1 MDQITIA
8 LIGATGRT
16 GSEFLKLALEEGYC
30 IKALVRTPSKVTIRN
45 SRLQLIHGDLD
56 DVGALEKLADGA
68 TYVVCMAAATM
79 VDGVYPNE
87 YMLHFV
93 QRLYPILQKS
103 QPQVFL
109 YQAGSMSADGKGFL
123 HPVAWAMKQTIGR
136 KLKIF
141 DKINDNDAVI
151 RFMGETESNFNF
163 IVTRAGVLKEGP
175 NEKEA
180 VTSNWVS
187 LTVFAITK
195 PDFLRVAIALLMRY
209 SRKRVFTHVRVYRK
223 FPPLPWFPITF
234 ADLAA
239 CSLRALRDKSVYNSY
254 PFVC

>member
-16 GSEFLKLALEEGYC
+16 GSEFLKLALEEGYSV
-30 IKALVRTPSKVTIRN
+30 KALVRTPSKVSIRN
-45 SRLQLIHGDLD
+45 SRLKLIHGDLE
-56 DVGALEKLADGA
+56 DVNALAKLADGA
-68 TYVVCMAAATM
+68 SYVVCMAAATV

-93 QRLYPILQKS
+93 KRLYPILEKS

-123 HPVAWAMKQTIGR
+123 HPVAWLMKQTIGR

-141 DKINDNDAVI
+141 DKINDNNAVT
-151 RFMGETESNFNF
+151 RFIGENKANFKF

-175 NEKEA
+175 SEKEA
-180 VTSNWVS
+180 VTYNLVS
-187 LTVFAITK
+187 LG
-195 PDFLRVAIALLMRY
+195 
-209 SRKRVFTHVRVYRK
+209 VRVQSQFLASACGHRNTHEVMPAYVLSLTCLCTES
-223 FPPLPWFPITF
+223 FLPCRGSPSRSPTWQ
-234 ADLAA
+234 LV
-239 CSLRALRDKSVYNSY
+239 LSV
-254 PFVC
+254 P